1 MVALRSFFHTLV
13 LIAVTF
19 SVAYV
24 INMALIFRGTPT
36 PWGQYTSLLVTF
48 LAFILAFIL
57 LVMAKK
63 GGDKK

>member
-1 MVALRSFFHTLV
+1 MVAFRSFFHTVV
-13 LIAVTF
+13 LIALTF

-48 LAFILAFIL
+48 LAFILAFTL
-57 LVMAKK
+57 LVIAKK
-63 GGDKK
+63 GDKK